1 MDEQSARGQGTTAGD
16 ARTPDGKGAEDWRAA
31 IQHAM
36 LATPFLAGL
45 GLRFERFEPDDVVL
59 RLAFRPELTND
70 GQRYHGG
77 VVAAVMDTAGA
88 AAAWSNHDPARG
100 TRAATVAMTVQY
112 VGSAAGQDLVCAA
125 RTIRRVRE
133 LIFTEIHATDP
144 GGNPVAHGVQT
155 YRIA

>member
-1 MDEQSARGQGTTAGD
+1 VEEQTAQDQGEGSAGADGSAG
-16 ARTPDGKGAEDWRAA
+16 DWRAA
-31 IQHAM
+31 IRHAM
-36 LATPFLAGL
+36 LATPFLSSL
-45 GLRFERFEPDDVVL
+45 GLEFERFEPDDVVL
-59 RLAFRPELTND
+59 RLTFRPELTND

-88 AAAWSNHDPARG
+88 ACAWSNHDLSKG
-100 TRAATVAMTVQY
+100 TRAATVAMSVQY
-112 VGSAAGQDLVCAA
+112 VGAVAGQDLLCTA
-125 RTIRRVRE
+125 RTIRRARE